1 MTKRRFSALLL
12 TLALFLC
19 SLPAAAAEGDDWLVP
34 KIREAPSF
42 TDMDGVWCE
51 DAVDTVCEAGLMR
64 GRADGSFNPSGEL
77 TGAHIVTIC
86 ARLYGLLTGGDGVL
100 PEPAEGQSWYDP
112 AYASLSQALDRMGAA
127 GSTPTDLH
135 AQTLDLLEDIP
146 PADPVQRQ
154 TFVSL
159 LVETLQTADVTL
171 PSINQITV
179 VPDFRSPGVLSL
191 YNAGILTGS
200 DQYGSFGG
208 GELLDRGQA
217 AAILA
222 RLVDP
227 AQRVTFTPAPF
238 DLCADVLGLEADSQA
253 ISIEYDGI
261 AAELSA
267 DIVAP
272 ALCEQLERQY
282 NRMLVDG
289 PDANDLDLVLR
300 DTIASLKEDVAIS
313 RLAAQLGVTVT
324 DEELEETY
332 GPVVSGYRG
341 MTAAAQQWENTCAL
355 LYDKLLDAHIEEY
368 GTDTMGPNP
377 HMIPWGQE
385 VLDGDLSDMTD
396 QMTSLI
402 APEIQN
408 LDLAAAQARLV
419 NSPVYGM

>member
-1 MTKRRFSALLL
+1 M
-12 TLALFLC
+12 
-19 SLPAAAAEGDDWLVP
+19 
-34 KIREAPSF
+34 
-42 TDMDGVWCE
+42 
-51 DAVDTVCEAGLMR
+51 
-64 GRADGSFNPSGEL
+64 
-77 TGAHIVTIC
+77 
-86 ARLYGLLTGGDGVL
+86 
-100 PEPAEGQSWYDP
+100 
-112 AYASLSQALDRMGAA
+112 
-127 GSTPTDLH
+127 
-135 AQTLDLLEDIP
+135 
-146 PADPVQRQ
+146 
-154 TFVSL
+154 
-159 LVETLQTADVTL
+159 
-171 PSINQITV
+171 
-179 VPDFRSPGVLSL
+179 
-191 YNAGILTGS
+191 
-200 DQYGSFGG
+200 
-208 GELLDRGQA
+208 
-217 AAILA
+217 
-222 RLVDP
+222 
-227 AQRVTFTPAPF
+227 
-238 DLCADVLGLEADSQA
+238 LGLEADSQA

-313 RLAAQLGVTVT
+313 RLAAQLGITVT

>member
-1 MTKRRFSALLL
+1 MA
-12 TLALFLC
+12 
-19 SLPAAAAEGDDWLVP
+19 
-34 KIREAPSF
+34 
-42 TDMDGVWCE
+42 GVWCE
-51 DAVDTVCEAGLMR
+51 DAVDTVCEAGLMQ
-64 GRADGSFNPSGEL
+64 GRSDGSFNPSGEL

-86 ARLYGLLTGGDGVL
+86 ARLYVLLTGGDGVL
-100 PEPAEGQSWYDP
+100 PEPAEGQEWYDP
-112 AYASLSQALDRMGAA
+112 AYASLSQALDRMGAT
-127 GSTPTDLH
+127 GSTPTALH

-146 PADPVQRQ
+146 PADPVHRQ

-208 GELLDRGQA
+208 GELLNRGQA

-227 AQRVTFTPAPF
+227 AQRVTFIPAPF

-272 ALCEQLERQY
+272 ALCEQLEKQY
-282 NRMLVDG
+282 HRMLCDG
-289 PDANDLDLVLR
+289 PNANDLDLVLR
-300 DTIASLKEDVAIS
+300 DTIAALKEDVAIS
-313 RLAAQLGVTVT
+313 RLAAQMEITVT
-324 DEELEETY
+324 DEELEESY
-332 GPVVSGYRG
+332 GPTVPGYQG
-341 MTAAAQQWENTCAL
+341 MTAAAQQWENTCSL
-355 LYDKLLDAHIEEY
+355 LYSKLREAYEKEY
-368 GTDTMGPNP
+368 GT
-377 HMIPWGQE
+377 E
-385 VLDGDLSDMTD
+385 VVAPSPGAPSSGEETLDGDLMDMTE
-396 QMTSLI
+396 QMTALI
-402 APEIQN
+402 ASEVQN
-408 LDLAAAQARLV
+408 LDLAAAQARLAD
-419 NSPVYGM
+419 SPVY

>member
-1 MTKRRFSALLL
+1 MTKRRFSALFL

-34 KIREAPSF
+34 KIRESPSF
-42 TDMDGVWCE
+42 TDMAGVWCE
-51 DAVDTVCEAGLMR
+51 DAVQTVCEAGLMR

-77 TGAHIVTIC
+77 AGAHIVTIC
-86 ARLYGLLTGGDGVL
+86 SRLYGLLTGGDGVL

-208 GELLDRGQA
+208 GELLNRGQA

-289 PDANDLDLVLR
+289 PNANDLDLVLR

-313 RLAAQLGVTVT
+313 RLAAQLGITVT

-408 LDLAAAQARLV
+408 LDLDAAQARLV
-419 NSPVYGM
+419 NSPAYGL

>member
-1 MTKRRFSALLL
+1 MTKRRFSALFL

-42 TDMDGVWCE
+42 TDMAGVWCE
-51 DAVDTVCEAGLMR
+51 DAVQTVFEAGLMR

-86 ARLYGLLTGGDGVL
+86 ARLYVLLTGGDGVL
-100 PEPAEGQSWYDP
+100 PEPAEGQEWYDP
-112 AYASLSQALDRMGAA
+112 AYASLSQALDRMGAT
-127 GSTPTDLH
+127 GSTPTALH

-146 PADPVQRQ
+146 PADPVHRQ

-208 GELLDRGQA
+208 GELLNRGQA

-289 PDANDLDLVLR
+289 PNANGLDLVLR

-313 RLAAQLGVTVT
+313 RLAAQLGITVT

>member
-127 GSTPTDLH
+127 GSTPTALH

-179 VPDFRSPGVLSL
+179 VPDSIDPTVLSFYKSGL
-191 YNAGILTGS
+191 LNGTDRYGTFQGNAYLN
-200 DQYGSFGG
+200 
-208 GELLDRGQA
+208 RGQA

-222 RLVDP
+222 RLIDP
-227 AQRVTFTPAPF
+227 AQRVAFTPTPF

-253 ISIEYDGI
+253 IAIEYDGI

-289 PDANDLDLVLR
+289 PNANDLDLVLR
-300 DTIASLKEDVAIS
+300 DTITSLEEDVAIS
-313 RLAAQLGVTVT
+313 RLAAQMGFSVT
-324 DEELEETY
+324 DAELKGTF
-332 GPVVSGYRG
+332 GAVTPGYLG
-341 MTAAAQQWENTCAL
+341 MTAAAQQWENTCFL
-355 LYDKLLDAHIEEY
+355 LYNKLEDAYEEEY
-368 GTDTMGPNP
+368 GTEVVAPSPNAP
-377 HMIPWGQE
+377 SIGE
-385 VLDGDLSDMTD
+385 ETLYGDLMDMID
-396 QMTSLI
+396 QMTALI

>member
-1 MTKRRFSALLL
+1 MTKRRFSALFLTL
-12 TLALFLC
+12 TLALLFC
-19 SLPAAAAEGDDWLVP
+19 SLPAAAAEGDGWLVP
-34 KIREAPSF
+34 KVREAPAF
-42 TDMDGVWCE
+42 TDMAGVWCE
-51 DAVDTVCEAGLMR
+51 DAVQTVCQTGLMQ
-64 GRADGSFNPSGEL
+64 GRSDGSFGPSGEL

-100 PEPAEGQSWYDP
+100 PEPAEGQEWYDP
-112 AYASLSQALDRMGAA
+112 AYASLSQALDRMGAT
-127 GSTPTDLH
+127 GSTPTALH

-146 PADPVQRQ
+146 PADPVHRQ

-208 GELLDRGQA
+208 GELLNRGQA

-272 ALCEQLERQY
+272 ALCEHLERQY

-289 PDANDLDLVLR
+289 PNANDLDLVLR
-300 DTIASLKEDVAIS
+300 DTIASLEEDVAIS
-313 RLAAQLGVTVT
+313 RLAAQLGITVT
-324 DEELEETY
+324 DAELKGTF
-332 GPVVSGYRG
+332 GAVIPGYLG
-341 MTAAAQQWENTCAL
+341 MTAAAQQWENTCFL
-355 LYDKLLDAHIEEY
+355 LYNKLQDAYEEEY
-368 GTDTMGPNP
+368 G
-377 HMIPWGQE
+377 IE
-385 VLDGDLSDMTD
+385 VVAPSPGAPSIGEETLYGDLMDMME
-396 QMTSLI
+396 QMTALT
-402 APEIQN
+402 APEIQD
-408 LDLAAAQARLV
+408 LDAAQTRLV
-419 NSPVYGM
+419 NSPAYGL

>member
-1 MTKRRFSALLL
+1 MTKRRFSALFL

-86 ARLYGLLTGGDGVL
+86 ARLYVLLTGGDGVL
-100 PEPAEGQSWYDP
+100 PEPAEGQGWYDP

-127 GSTPTDLH
+127 GSTPTALH

-208 GELLDRGQA
+208 GELLNRGQA

-313 RLAAQLGVTVT
+313 RLAAQLGITVT

>member
-1 MTKRRFSALLL
+1 MTKRRFSALFL

-127 GSTPTDLH
+127 GSTPTALH

-146 PADPVQRQ
+146 PADPVHRQ

-208 GELLDRGQA
+208 GELLNRGQA

-289 PDANDLDLVLR
+289 PNANDLDLVLR
-300 DTIASLKEDVAIS
+300 DTITSLEEDVAIS
-313 RLAAQLGVTVT
+313 RLAAQLGITVT

-408 LDLAAAQARLV
+408 LDLDAAQARLV
-419 NSPVYGM
+419 NSPAYGL

>member
-42 TDMDGVWCE
+42 TDMDGIWCE

-127 GSTPTDLH
+127 GSTPTALH

-208 GELLDRGQA
+208 GELLNRGQA
-217 AAILA
+217 AAVLA

-313 RLAAQLGVTVT
+313 RLAAQLGITVT

-396 QMTSLI
+396 QMTALT

>member
-42 TDMDGVWCE
+42 TDMDGIWCE

-127 GSTPTDLH
+127 GSTPTALH

-208 GELLDRGQA
+208 GELLNRGQA

-313 RLAAQLGVTVT
+313 RLAAQLGITVT

>member
-1 MTKRRFSALLL
+1 MTKRRFSALFL

-42 TDMDGVWCE
+42 TDMAGVWCE
-51 DAVDTVCEAGLMR
+51 DAVQTVCEAGLMR

-86 ARLYGLLTGGDGVL
+86 ARLYDLLTGGDGVL
-100 PEPAEGQSWYDP
+100 PTLDRVFP
-112 AYASLSQALDRMGAA
+112 AYASLSQAWTAWALQAA
-127 GSTPTDLH
+127 PPPTSTPNPWTCWR
-135 AQTLDLLEDIP
+135 IFP

-159 LVETLQTADVTL
+159 LVETLQTGRRHPAL
-171 PSINQITV
+171 PST
-179 VPDFRSPGVLSL
+179 RSRWCRTSGAPACCPFT
-191 YNAGILTGS
+191 NAGILTGS

-208 GELLDRGQA
+208 GELLNRGQA

-289 PDANDLDLVLR
+289 PNANDLDLVLR

-313 RLAAQLGVTVT
+313 RLAAQLGITVT

-332 GPVVSGYRG
+332 GPPS
-341 MTAAAQQWENTCAL
+341 
-355 LYDKLLDAHIEEY
+355 
-368 GTDTMGPNP
+368 
-377 HMIPWGQE
+377 
-385 VLDGDLSDMTD
+385 
-396 QMTSLI
+396 
-402 APEIQN
+402 
-408 LDLAAAQARLV
+408 
-419 NSPVYGM
+419 SPATGA

>member
-1 MTKRRFSALLL
+1 MTKRRFSALFL

-77 TGAHIVTIC
+77 AGAHIVTIC

-112 AYASLSQALDRMGAA
+112 AYASLSQALDRMRAT
-127 GSTPTDLH
+127 GSTPTALH

-146 PADPVQRQ
+146 PADPVHRQ

-208 GELLDRGQA
+208 GELLNRGQA

-238 DLCADVLGLEADSQA
+238 DLCADVLGLEADSQV
-253 ISIEYDGI
+253 ISIEYDGPDRPGN
-261 AAELSA
+261 SGPGRRP
-267 DIVAP
+267 DP
-272 ALCEQLERQY
+272 AGKFSGLWPVSIYKNY
-282 NRMLVDG
+282 N
-289 PDANDLDLVLR
+289 
-300 DTIASLKEDVAIS
+300 
-313 RLAAQLGVTVT
+313 
-324 DEELEETY
+324 
-332 GPVVSGYRG
+332 
-341 MTAAAQQWENTCAL
+341 
-355 LYDKLLDAHIEEY
+355 
-368 GTDTMGPNP
+368 
-377 HMIPWGQE
+377 
-385 VLDGDLSDMTD
+385 
-396 QMTSLI
+396 
-402 APEIQN
+402 
-408 LDLAAAQARLV
+408 
-419 NSPVYGM
+419 

>member
-42 TDMDGVWCE
+42 TDMDGIWCE

-127 GSTPTDLH
+127 GSTPTALH

-146 PADPVQRQ
+146 AADPVQRQ
-154 TFVSL
+154 AFVSL

-208 GELLDRGQA
+208 GELLNRGQA

>member
-1 MTKRRFSALLL
+1 MTKRRFSALFL

-51 DAVDTVCEAGLMR
+51 DAVDAVCEARLMR

-127 GSTPTDLH
+127 GSTPTALH

-208 GELLDRGQA
+208 GELLNRGQA
-217 AAILA
+217 AAVLA

-313 RLAAQLGVTVT
+313 RLAAQLGITVT